1 MLKAIATTA
10 AAVLISTLISTAAVA
25 QQGTAPPPPTGPT
38 EMQCQEGY
46 KEGMQWTRDQ
56 FTSACLKLREGKKN

>member
-1 MLKAIATTA
+1 MLKAIAMTA
-10 AAVLISTLISTAAVA
+10 AAVLVSTAALA
-25 QQGTAPPPPTGPT
+25 QGTAPQPPMGPT

-56 FTSACLKLREGKKN
+56 FTAACAKIRDGKKN

>member
-10 AAVLISTLISTAAVA
+10 AAALISTAAVA
-25 QQGTAPPPPTGPT
+25 QQGTAPQPPMGPT

-56 FTSACLKLREGKKN
+56 FTAACEKLRESKKN

>member
-1 MLKAIATTA
+1 MLKAIVLMCA
-10 AAVLISTLISTAAVA
+10 AAVVSTAALA
-25 QQGTAPPPPTGPT
+25 QGTAPQPPMGPT

-56 FTSACLKLREGKKN
+56 FTAACAKLRESKKN

>member
-1 MLKAIATTA
+1 MLKAIATIA
-10 AAVLISTLISTAAVA
+10 AAALISTAAVA

-38 EMQCQEGY
+38 EMQCQDGY

-56 FTSACLKLREGKKN
+56 FTAACTKLREGKKN